1 MRFVVRVSARV
12 IHLETPVS
20 TGAEVEGDDD
30 ERDRLD
36 GPEEDRRKVQF
47 DEQVAPDP
55 GHAQQPDELERA
67 DGLDGAG
74 EGHPLRVVVAVWV
87 VAVTAV
93 GELEGPVDPAEREAC
108 DEVEAEAAGGAEVE
122 LRHCAQVIDVAAAG
136 EHNADEEVIKEI
148 EDKEGVDR
156 HVEVEEVP
164 TGADVVTV
172 PKGELE
178 RDNHYSAQ
186 EEEDTDGLVVGVEVG
201 RGVDELG
208 ALDSSLGLVFLDAK
222 DDPKK
227 VLP

>member
-1 MRFVVRVSARV
+1 MARALSLD
-12 IHLETPVS
+12 LEAPVAA
-20 TGAEVEGDDD
+20 GADVESD
-30 ERDRLD
+30 EDQAHCLE
-36 GPEEDRRKVQF
+36 GPEEDGWEVELDQ
-47 DEQVAPDP
+47 QVAPDG
-55 GHAQQPDELERA
+55 GHAQQPDELESA

-136 EHNADEEVIKEI
+136 EHDADEEVIKEI

-178 RDNHYSAQ
+178 RDNHDSAN
-186 EEEDTDGLVVGVEVG
+186 EEEDTDGLVAGIEV
-201 RGVDELG
+201 
-208 ALDSSLGLVFLDAK
+208 
-222 DDPKK
+222 
-227 VLP
+227 